1 MVDRTWHPLGQ
12 NKWIVNKGIASSTQL
27 KQMDNQEAEYGDLIK
42 SQDSLFIV
50 EHGNFQTPVSWNTS
64 DALGFVIST
73 KHSVIK

>member
-1 MVDRTWHPLGQ
+1 
-12 NKWIVNKGIASSTQL
+12 
-27 KQMDNQEAEYGDLIK
+27 MDNQEAEYGDLIK

>member
-1 MVDRTWHPLGQ
+1 MDSPLAHIGSPQRALEMVDRTWHPLGQ

-50 EHGNFQTPVSWNTS
+50 EHGNFQTPVS
-64 DALGFVIST
+64 
-73 KHSVIK
+73 